1 MVLDELPQPFRF
13 VNKCLDEMIMKPVM
27 QAIAKIE
34 DRKKT
39 SEYEGFLREATATGS
54 MDLEAATCMAKIG
67 ASVGAGGVIEKEQ
80 SSSHK
85 ILIGDNMGKIHM
97 MDIQKKILL
106 DSFDLPE
113 CDGRRVLNIHS
124 CTVDWVGT

>member
-1 MVLDELPQPFRF
+1 
-13 VNKCLDEMIMKPVM
+13 
-27 QAIAKIE
+27 
-34 DRKKT
+34 
-39 SEYEGFLREATATGS
+39 

-97 MDIQKKILL
+97 MDIQKKISL